1 MKPAAFDYTRATS
14 IEDAIAALSGA
25 DAKIIAG
32 GQSLVPMM
40 NFRLVQPQLLVD
52 INHIPGL
59 GEITE
64 TDDCLTFGALVRHVQ
79 AQNAGRPGQLFPIIP
94 EAMRHV
100 AHQAIR
106 NRGTIGGSLVHAD
119 PSAEWP
125 LLATL
130 LDAQMVLRGPDGERC
145 LTADAFFIAPLV
157 TAVEESEILIA
168 VRFPTLLAGAGMA
181 FDEVARRAGD
191 FAIVSAGAVLRL
203 EDGVIAEARLALGG
217 VGDRPVRASAAEEFL
232 TGKPP
237 SPEVFHQAGILAQQG
252 LEPNSDLHAS
262 AEYRLHLVCA
272 LARRVLGK
280 TASRA

>member
-64 TDDCLTFGALVRHVQ
+64 ADTSWTFGALVRHVQ
-79 AQNAGRPGQLFPIIP
+79 AQNAGRPGEQLPIIP

-125 LLATL
+125 LLVTL
-130 LDAQMVLRGPDGERC
+130 LDAEIVLRGPEGERC
-145 LTADAFFIAPLV
+145 LTADEFFIAPLV
-157 TAVEESEILIA
+157 TAVEESEILIS
-168 VRFPTLLAGAGMA
+168 VRFPKVKAGAGMA
-181 FDEVARRAGD
+181 FDEVAQRAGD

-203 EDGVIAEARLALGG
+203 DDGVIAEARLALGG

-232 TGKPP
+232 TGKVA
-237 SPEVFHQAGILAQQG
+237 SPAVLDEAGTLARQG

-262 AEYRLHLVCA
+262 AEYRLHLVGA
-272 LARRVLGK
+272 LARRVLAK
-280 TASRA
+280 AASRA